1 MTVIFVSFVPFDPGG
16 IAPPRAFFTRVDTVL
31 GMDHFSSGLGV
42 CNFVEDNISLT
53 LVNYMPLGTDHFD
66 SGLSVRNLTQTH
78 LLKPSELTHK
88 LPRDVV
94 KASIPVLSCGI
105 TNGSTC
111 ADQTQM
117 VTKPWASG
125 LCVLVFWRR
134 DAGPSLAENETRPEM
149 ECNLD
154 EDTAA
159 VE

>member
-1 MTVIFVSFVPFDPGG
+1 MIL
-16 IAPPRAFFTRVDTVL
+16 VL
-31 GMDHFSSGLGV
+31 GLD
-42 CNFVEDNISLT
+42 
-53 LVNYMPLGTDHFD
+53 YFD
-66 SGLSVRNLTQTH
+66 SGLGVRNLTQTH

-88 LPRDVV
+88 LPRDVLE
-94 KASIPVLSCGI
+94 ASIPVLSCGI

-117 VTKPWASG
+117 VTEPPVG
-125 LCVLVFWRR
+125 LQFVRFGLLAYRR

>member
-1 MTVIFVSFVPFDPGG
+1 MDL
-16 IAPPRAFFTRVDTVL
+16 VL
-31 GMDHFSSGLGV
+31 GMD
-42 CNFVEDNISLT
+42 
-53 LVNYMPLGTDHFD
+53 YFD
-66 SGLSVRNLTQTH
+66 SGHGFRNLSQTH

-88 LPRDVV
+88 LPLDVV
-94 KASIPVLSCGI
+94 EASIPVLIAAGLQYKW
-105 TNGSTC
+105 
-111 ADQTQM
+111 DQTQM
-117 VTKPWASG
+117 ATEPRASG

>member
-1 MTVIFVSFVPFDPGG
+1 
-16 IAPPRAFFTRVDTVL
+16 
-31 GMDHFSSGLGV
+31 
-42 CNFVEDNISLT
+42 
-53 LVNYMPLGTDHFD
+53 MPLGTGHFD
-66 SGLSVRNLTQTH
+66 SRLGVRNLTQTH

-111 ADQTQM
+111 AEQTQM
-117 VTKPWASG
+117 VTEPWASG
-125 LCVLVFWRR
+125 LCVLVFWCR
-134 DAGPSLAENETRPEM
+134 DAGPSLAKNETRSEM
-149 ECNLD
+149 ECKLD

>member
-1 MTVIFVSFVPFDPGG
+1 MT
-16 IAPPRAFFTRVDTVL
+16 
-31 GMDHFSSGLGV
+31 
-42 CNFVEDNISLT
+42 
-53 LVNYMPLGTDHFD
+53 PL
-66 SGLSVRNLTQTH
+66 LTH

-88 LPRDVV
+88 LPRDVAE
-94 KASIPVLSCGI
+94 ASIPVLSCEI

-117 VTKPWASG
+117 VTEPWASG

-134 DAGPSLAENETRPEM
+134 DSGVILDRVSFHGRFVHFHLPSFLPETRPEM